1 VTRQLALPISPPPE
15 PTLDNFVPGANAELL
30 ARLRALAAGERSE
43 SVLYLWGDPG
53 SGRSHLLAASAR
65 PGVTLAD
72 DVERLDDAAQVALFN
87 AINAARESGGTVLA
101 AGNAPPAQ
109 LPLREDLKTR
119 LAWGLVYQVKP
130 LSDAEKALTL
140 HAEAQRRGLKLSDE
154 VVWYLLTHVQRD
166 LRTLTALLEHIDR
179 ASLEQRRAVTL
190 PLVREL
196 LRSLEDAQP

>member
-1 VTRQLALPISPPPE
+1 MKGSPVKLEETGYVAVQRSPV
-15 PTLDNFVPGANAELL
+15 F
-30 ARLRALAAGERSE
+30 ARLRSRSRRYLAAMTLLSLGVFSVIVAAVTRVSE
-43 SVLYLWGDPG
+43 SL
-53 SGRSHLLAASAR
+53 
-65 PGVTLAD
+65 
-72 DVERLDDAAQVALFN
+72 
-87 AINAARESGGTVLA
+87 GTVLA

-109 LPLREDLKTR
+109 LPLREDLKSR

>member
-15 PTLDNFVPGANAELL
+15 PTLANFVPGANAELL
-30 ARLRALAAGERSE
+30 ARLRALAAGERTE
-43 SVLYLWGDPG
+43 SVLYLWGEPG

-65 PGVTLAD
+65 PGVTVAD
-72 DVERLDDAAQVALFN
+72 DVERLDEAAQVALFN

-101 AGNAPPAQ
+101 AGSAPPAQ
-109 LPLREDLKTR
+109 LPLREDLRSR

-140 HAEAQRRGLKLSDE
+140 HAEAQRRGLRLSDE
-154 VVWYLLTHVQRD
+154 VVWYLLTHVRRD
-166 LRTLTALLEHIDR
+166 LRSLIGLLAHIDR

>member
-1 VTRQLALPISPPPE
+1 MTRQLALPISPPPE
-15 PTLDNFVPGANAELL
+15 PTLDNFVPGANVELL

-43 SVLYLWGDPG
+43 SVLYLWGEPG

-65 PGVTLAD
+65 SGVVIAD

-87 AINAARESGGTVLA
+87 AVNAARESGGTVLA

-109 LPLREDLKTR
+109 LPLREDLKSR